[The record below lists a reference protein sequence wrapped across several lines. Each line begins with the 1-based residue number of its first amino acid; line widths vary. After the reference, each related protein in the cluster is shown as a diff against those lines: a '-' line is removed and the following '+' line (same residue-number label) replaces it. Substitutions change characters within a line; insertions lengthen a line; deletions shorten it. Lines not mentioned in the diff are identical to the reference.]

1 MPLSAAF
8 RVVDA
13 TTAVQRLGHRPRKTP
28 HQVVPFSWRK
38 GGPYQ
43 VAQTPQSGPY
53 QLAHDTE
60 GFLNPLS
67 DPLADLVAGM
77 SGGPPIDRGPT
88 VRRVLDD
95 VRGEPSRPNIGDEC
109 FGVVVLVP
117 SNGPSPFRCWEP
129 VQHVFGAVTFGV
141 AGCLG

>member
-53 QLAHDTE
+53 QLAHDT
-60 GFLNPLS
+60 GLNRAVEACRRLDLQPIDSHIIDRARRLQPTGLRS
-67 DPLADLVAGM
+67 LDAVHLASALEPKVAPMLVAYDNRLLQAA
-77 SGGPPIDRGPT
+77 SDHQ
-88 VRRVLDD
+88 L
-95 VRGEPSRPNIGDEC
+95 
-109 FGVVVLVP
+109 VVA
-117 SNGPSPFRCWEP
+117 SP
-129 VQHVFGAVTFGV
+129 GA
-141 AGCLG
+141 